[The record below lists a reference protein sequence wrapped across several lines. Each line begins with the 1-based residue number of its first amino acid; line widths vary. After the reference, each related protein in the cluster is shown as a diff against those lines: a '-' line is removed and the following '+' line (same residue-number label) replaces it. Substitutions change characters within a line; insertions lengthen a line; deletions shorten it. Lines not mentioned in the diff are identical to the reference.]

1 MFFRSRSPDMANSD
15 NATQQSVFE
24 QTLYQAK
31 QGNGDAISAL
41 YRQFLPAIFGYIT
54 ARVPEKSLAEDLT
67 SEVFL
72 KMIEGLQQVRATNE
86 AGFAAWLLQISRMTI
101 AGYYRGQA
109 KQPEPISLTPMDQ
122 EAGRHSGVS
131 ELPDN
136 HPGADPVHQFE
147 QRDEWRSVVQAMNTL
162 TEEQRQVIVGRL
174 IIGYDVAT
182 VAEMIG
188 KKANAVKALQFRA
201 LQSLQRTLN
210 PQPKTKQAK
219 KQNRGKWQHQEVKP

>member
-1 MFFRSRSPDMANSD
+1 MANSD
-15 NATQQSVFE
+15 GEAQQPAFE

-31 QGNGDAISAL
+31 QGDGDAISAL
-41 YRQFLPAIFGYIT
+41 YRQFLPAIFGYIA

-86 AGFAAWLLQISRMTI
+86 TGFAAWLLQISRVTI

-109 KQPEPISLTPMDQ
+109 RQPEPVSLTPMDKD
-122 EAGRHSGVS
+122 ATWHDGIG

-136 HPGADPVHQFE
+136 HPATDPVYQFE

-201 LQSLQRTLN
+201 LQSLQRALN

-219 KQNRGKWQHQEVKP
+219 KQHPGKWQHQEVKP